1 MGSFLEQICLFGEG
15 HCFVTRSAAALS
27 VYCYALALAY
37 TVSVSIQRSRLGEHG
52 HATHLLPVKRMR
64 WFPTFLSFSYL
75 ARIGWLLLSDMHAF
89 EWVERVPATAAPP
102 RYRYEHMIISVPLL
116 PTLSIDMYVLGV
128 TAFGKLATLL
138 YFSAF
143 TLLLRFWED
152 VLHLARRAEKPLAR
166 IAANQSVI
174 AGYTRS
180 STEHHQH
187 RAQKIVLVANVWIYL
202 VEFALL
208 VVKTLFP
215 TEHYQFIFQVDYGV
229 VAVFFCLLA
238 LMLARCAFQL
248 RTVLLKIEFSSL
260 AATIAARV
268 SWLGAVC
275 AFVFFVRSV
284 LLLVA
289 TPAMEVFDPHRSN
302 PWIFYTVPEILPGLV
317 VIYMMTV
324 KKTHNNSA
332 TSAGKRLAMMDEGT
346 PLLFPRR
353 VSDETVSPFEGHE
366 LSI

>member
-1 MGSFLEQICLFGEG
+1 MKMVAFLDQICLFGEG

-64 WFPTFLSFSYL
+64 WFPTFLSCSYL

-89 EWVERVPATAAPP
+89 EWVERDPGST
-102 RYRYEHMIISVPLL
+102 RYRYEHMVISVPLL

-180 STEHHQH
+180 SPEHHQH

-215 TEHYQFIFQVDYGV
+215 AEHDQFIFQVDYGV

-238 LMLARCAFQL
+238 LLLARCAFQL
-248 RTVLLKIEFSSL
+248 RSVLLKIEFSAL
-260 AATIAARV
+260 AATIATRV

-275 AFVFFVRSV
+275 AGVFFVRSV

-302 PWIFYTVPEILPGLV
+302 PWIFYTVPEILPGVV

-324 KKTHNNSA
+324 KKTHS
-332 TSAGKRLAMMDEGT
+332 TKPSKRQTAADEGT

-353 VSDETVSPFEGHE
+353 VSDETVSPFEGQE